1 MPIMPTKARPYV
13 AQLHLLHTAAG
24 TAAQLP
30 HWQPVPVPDGSFRE
44 GSLTSTL
51 TCSPSL
57 VLSLVTRGQ
66 PPHHTQLS
74 AAESNSSEETTPL
87 PSRLPSP
94 LALQCLHRRRR
105 PPCTGP
111 QSGPTL
117 ELSPAQCSP
126 PCPASSTIP
135 DRSQGAAGLLSPLG
149 TTLARLTPALST
161 CPRSL
166 SLPSSHSAP
175 RRSLQALLGLLGRST
190 PAC

>member
-30 HWQPVPVPDGSFRE
+30 HWQPVPVPDRSFRE

-74 AAESNSSEETTPL
+74 AAESNSSEKRPHF
-87 PSRLPSP
+87 PHGSPHHSRFS
-94 LALQCLHRRRR
+94 AF
-105 PPCTGP
+105 TDVV
-111 QSGPTL
+111 TL
-117 ELSPAQCSP
+117 LVQRAPKRTHAGAE
-126 PCPASSTIP
+126 SSTV
-135 DRSQGAAGLLSPLG
+135 
-149 TTLARLTPALST
+149 LTALP
-161 CPRSL
+161 CQLHHP
-166 SLPSSHSAP
+166 
-175 RRSLQALLGLLGRST
+175 
-190 PAC
+190 